1 MVKEIPLQN
10 GMVALVDDEDF
21 ESLNGFVWNAC
32 QNSVHII
39 DVQRRISKK
48 VTISFGRQILDCKSD
63 EVVVRIN
70 SDELDFRK
78 CNLKVVTKKVAVNL
92 TKRSRRNSSSKYRGV
107 CWNKQRKKWEARLSR
122 NYLGLFISE
131 DEAAIAWNKAALKLY
146 GKDCYQNL
154 IGIDTRDKSLEL
166 EKNLVTQPRSSKNK
180 KVNFRGVSENKNGY
194 SARVTKNKK
203 LYHLGTFNSEKEA
216 ALAYDKK
223 SYELYGEKALL
234 NFPELKD
241 KYKESNCEK

>member
-1 MVKEIPLQN
+1 M
-10 GMVALVDDEDF
+10 
-21 ESLNGFVWNAC
+21 C
-32 QNSVHII
+32 I
-39 DVQRRISKK
+39 DVFQKR
-48 VTISFGRQILDCKSD
+48 TITLGRQILNCKSD

-107 CWNKQRKKWEARLSR
+107 CWNKQNEKWVARLS
-122 NYLGLFISE
+122 NKHLGLFVNE
-131 DEAAIAWNKAALKLY
+131 DEAAIVWNKAALKLW
-146 GKDCYQNL
+146 GEGCYQNV

-194 SARVTKNKK
+194 SARIKKNKK
-203 LYHLGTFNSEKEA
+203 QYYLGTFNTEQEA

-234 NFPELKD
+234 NFSKSKD